1 MIFISPADF
10 SINFLK
16 PIYLENKL
24 YYVKLYVYNK
34 HISTL
39 LDKVISMI
47 QKTETCQDIVKT
59 LVNSGMTFRFRKY
72 QRKPF

>member
-16 PIYLENKL
+16 PIDLENKL

-47 QKTETCQDIVKT
+47 QKTETYKDIVKTLVKT
-59 LVNSGMTFRFRKY
+59 LVNSGMY
-72 QRKPF
+72 IPL

>member
-16 PIYLENKL
+16 PIDLENKL

-47 QKTETCQDIVKT
+47 QKAETYQDIVKT
-59 LVNSGMTFRFRKY
+59 LVNSGMY
-72 QRKPF
+72 IPL

>member
-39 LDKVISMI
+39 LDKVIKI
-47 QKTETCQDIVKT
+47 LLKRLLTAEC
-59 LVNSGMTFRFRKY
+59 TFRFRKY

>member
-16 PIYLENKL
+16 PIDLENKL
-24 YYVKLYVYNK
+24 YYVKLYAYNK

-39 LDKVISMI
+39 LDKVISMGRR
-47 QKTETCQDIVKT
+47 QKAETYQDK
-59 LVNSGMTFRFRKY
+59 SGMSLPDAMNVATK
-72 QRKPF
+72 

>member
-16 PIYLENKL
+16 PIDLENKL

-39 LDKVISMI
+39 LDKVISMM
-47 QKTETCQDIVKT
+47 QKTE
-59 LVNSGMTFRFRKY
+59 
-72 QRKPF
+72 P

>member
-39 LDKVISMI
+39 LDKVISM
-47 QKTETCQDIVKT
+47 
-59 LVNSGMTFRFRKY
+59 M
-72 QRKPF
+72 

>member
-16 PIYLENKL
+16 PIDLENKL

-47 QKTETCQDIVKT
+47 QKTETYQDIVKT
-59 LVNSGMTFRFRKY
+59 LVNSGMY
-72 QRKPF
+72 IPL

>member
-16 PIYLENKL
+16 PIDLENKL
-24 YYVKLYVYNK
+24 YYVKLYVYNE

-39 LDKVISMI
+39 LDKVKVISI
-47 QKTETCQDIVKT
+47 WETPDIAELREPESDNV
-59 LVNSGMTFRFRKY
+59 V
-72 QRKPF
+72 

>member
-24 YYVKLYVYNK
+24 YYDMLYVYNK
-34 HISTL
+34 HISTP

-47 QKTETCQDIVKT
+47 QKAETYQDIVKT
-59 LVNSGMTFRFRKY
+59 LVNSGMY
-72 QRKPF
+72 IPL